1 MHTGSYADVHNQYG
15 RGSMKRKAEIAIEG
29 LKSGEYSTQQ
39 AASDALGID
48 RRNITKLKVST
59 FNTVEPLS
67 LTLARLYNTAQGKD
81 KANEYLPTEP
91 TTTTVIVKLAAG
103 EELRFTKEMRFV
115 GEAPGEAQKRGHRN
129 GEGPPSCSRVYAFE
143 RQADQSLRSSLV

>member
-91 TTTTVIVKLAAG
+91 TKWLFPTM
-103 EELRFTKEMRFV
+103 FT
-115 GEAPGEAQKRGHRN
+115 PNLTQPN
-129 GEGPPSCSRVYAFE
+129 P
-143 RQADQSLRSSLV
+143 